1 MTLLVVAIIMGS
13 AFVPLA
19 IEKGWSWQTATR
31 TAAFLIVLI
40 SFLVVGHDASGVEG
54 SGAHSSDLL
63 LSRTALLTWSHSA
76 DGIRIDYGLLQ
87 QCQLRWDEF
96 VGFHEGRRIIL
107 LIRKGSHEEVLISKN
122 SMADAGCR
130 QLRNVLTSNVGSW

>member
-63 LSRTALLTWSHSA
+63 LTRTALLTWSPSA
-76 DGIRIDYGLLQ
+76 LTEFESIMASSNSANCDEMNLLASMRAVGLF
-87 QCQLRWDEF
+87 C
-96 VGFHEGRRIIL
+96 
-107 LIRKGSHEEVLISKN
+107 
-122 SMADAGCR
+122 
-130 QLRNVLTSNVGSW
+130 

>member
-1 MTLLVVAIIMGS
+1 VTLLVVAIIMGS

-31 TAAFLIVLI
+31 TAAFLIVII

-63 LSRTALLTWSHSA
+63 LTRTALLTWSPSA
-76 DGIRIDYGLLQ
+76 LTEFESIMASSNSVNCDGMNLLASM
-87 QCQLRWDEF
+87 RA
-96 VGFHEGRRIIL
+96 VGFF
-107 LIRKGSHEEVLISKN
+107 
-122 SMADAGCR
+122 C
-130 QLRNVLTSNVGSW
+130 